1 MYATPAGGW
10 WEINAS
16 GVGLYGTVVL
26 QSLFY
31 NKGEGVRMAEEMKL
45 VLYVLSLVLIFH
57 LIAGE

>member
-1 MYATPAGGW
+1 M
-10 WEINAS
+10 
-16 GVGLYGTVVL
+16 YGTVVL